1 MGRGSRSQRHHI
13 PDRSMDWLNSI
24 QAVSFDV
31 GGTLIEPHPSV
42 GHVYAE
48 VAIKAGLASFDP
60 DLLNAR
66 FSSAWRGK
74 VDFDYSRRA
83 WAEIVLKTFAGGSE
97 TFGASSPF
105 FHELYERFA
114 QADAWRL
121 YDDVFPALEALT
133 GRGLKLAVVSNW
145 DDRLRL
151 LLRNLQLDR
160 FFHAIEVSGEI
171 GFHKPAPEIFQRAVQ
186 ALGVPARTVLHVGD
200 SPIEDLE
207 GAERA
212 GLRALLINRKARK
225 AAGTTISSL
234 LELNAFL
241 RA

>member
-1 MGRGSRSQRHHI
+1 MN
-13 PDRSMDWLNSI
+13 WLNSI

-31 GGTLIEPHPSV
+31 GGTLIKPHPSV

-66 FSSAWRGK
+66 FSSAWSGK
-74 VDFDYSRRA
+74 VHFDYSRRA
-83 WAEIVLKTFAGGSE
+83 WAEIVLKTFAGCSE

-105 FHELYERFA
+105 FQQLYERFA

-133 GRGLKLAVVSNW
+133 GRGLKLAVISNW

-151 LLRNLQLDR
+151 LLQNLRLDR
-160 FFHAIEVSGEI
+160 FFDAIEVSGES
-171 GFHKPAPEIFQRAVQ
+171 GFHKPAPEIFHRAIQ
-186 ALGVPARTVLHVGD
+186 TLGLPANTVLHVGD
-200 SPIEDLE
+200 SPLEDFE

-212 GLRALLINRKARK
+212 GLRALLIRRKGRQS
-225 AAGTTISSL
+225 AGTAISSL
-234 LELNAFL
+234 LELKAIL
-241 RA
+241 RS